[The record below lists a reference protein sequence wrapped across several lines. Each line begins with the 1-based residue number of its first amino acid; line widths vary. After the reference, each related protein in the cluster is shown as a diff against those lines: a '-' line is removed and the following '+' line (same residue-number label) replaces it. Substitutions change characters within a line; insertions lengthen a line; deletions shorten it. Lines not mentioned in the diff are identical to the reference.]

1 MAGVRDPAF
10 WKRFSVAVH
19 MDEEQQG
26 EKRGAQLK
34 DQYVLHHQPEETSTS
49 GLARYPNQTSFAN
62 TSRRDSWLAR
72 QNSKKKNR
80 TMVCW
85 CFWIFF
91 LVFVAAFVAVI
102 IWLVESGVLDGVKL
116 GGQSNDN
123 QAQDGKS
130 S

>member
-19 MDEEQQG
+19 MDEEQG
-26 EKRGAQLK
+26 EKLGAQYK
-34 DQYVLHHQPEETSTS
+34 DPYVNSHIYTFPLTI
-49 GLARYPNQTSFAN
+49 LLMN
-62 TSRRDSWLAR
+62 TYRDSWLAR

-91 LVFVAAFVAVI
+91 IAFVTAVVGVI
-102 IWLVESGVLDGVKL
+102 IWLVESGTFDKIGRHADGDA
-116 GGQSNDN
+116 S
-123 QAQDGKS
+123 
-130 S
+130 

>member
-10 WKRFSVAVH
+10 WKRFSLAVH

-34 DQYVLHHQPEETSTS
+34 DQYVPITNPKGNSTSHLAAPNIETSS
-49 GLARYPNQTSFAN
+49 AN
-62 TSRRDSWLAR
+62 TLHRDSWLAR

-102 IWLVESGVLDGVKL
+102 IWLVESGVLNAVKV
-116 GGQSNDN
+116 GGQN
-123 QAQDGKS
+123 QLQDGKS
-130 S
+130 T